1 MGVFVG
7 IAAAERLYRAPR
19 LVVVGRGGAILPRGR
34 GGERSVVRRTG
45 PGRGSPI
52 ESAAIG
58 TATLAVALL
67 GYLLIPQLDDS
78 LFIGMVAAVAAM
90 IGMGTYLLGR
100 SHSGF
105 LGLGRAHTWTL
116 WIPPVAWFVAGAA
129 LLRLA
134 PFDSSTVPA
143 AIGAALLGLI
153 LFAQHRELR
162 LAAGSRRGAEFL
174 VSLAVFVSAF
184 ALFGLLYQARDA
196 GIVVALIAGGVAAL
210 LATVPLRRAIA
221 DDERTAIYCGVVG
234 LIVGQV
240 AWALTYW
247 TTAGIVGGA
256 FLLLLFYVLV
266 GLSEAV
272 LDRSFSRRVI
282 LEYGVVGACGLVLIV
297 GVGPWHG

>member
-1 MGVFVG
+1 M
-7 IAAAERLYRAPR
+7 ARRRNRA
-19 LVVVGRGGAILPRGR
+19 RGN
-34 GGERSVVRRTG
+34 S
-45 PGRGSPI
+45 I
-52 ESAAIG
+52 EPVAIG
-58 TATLAVALL
+58 TATLVVALL

-78 LFIGMVAAVAAM
+78 IFAGMVGAVAAM

-100 SHSGF
+100 GHSGF
-105 LGLGRAHTWTL
+105 LGLDRAYTWTL
-116 WIPPVAWFVAGAA
+116 GCRRWPGSSPAPRCCGWRRWRTAWCRPVVGA
-129 LLRLA
+129 
-134 PFDSSTVPA
+134 V
-143 AIGAALLGLI
+143 LLGMI

-162 LAAGSRRGAEFL
+162 LSAGSRRGAEFV

-196 GIVVALIAGGVAAL
+196 GIVVALIAGGLAAL

-221 DDERTAIYCGVVG
+221 DDARTAYYCGVVG

-266 GLSEAV
+266 GISEAV
-272 LDRSFSRRVI
+272 LDRSFGRPRARG
-282 LEYGVVGACGLVLIV
+282 YGVVGACGLVLIV

>member
-1 MGVFVG
+1 V
-7 IAAAERLYRAPR
+7 ARRTHRA
-19 LVVVGRGGAILPRGR
+19 RGG
-34 GGERSVVRRTG
+34 S
-45 PGRGSPI
+45 I
-52 ESAAIG
+52 EPVAIG
-58 TATLAVALL
+58 TATLVVALL

-78 LFIGMVAAVAAM
+78 LFVGMVAAVAAM

-105 LGLGRAHTWTL
+105 LGLGRAYTWTL
-116 WIPPVAWFVAGAA
+116 WVPPVAWFVAGAA

-134 PFDSSTVPA
+134 PVENGVVPA
-143 AIGAALLGLI
+143 VVGAAVLGVI

-162 LAAGSRRGAEFL
+162 LAAGSRRAAEFV

-196 GIVVALIAGGVAAL
+196 GMVVALVAGGVAAL

-234 LIVGQV
+234 LIVGEV

-272 LDRSFSRRVI
+272 LDRSFSRRVL